1 MREAHGVLDAA
12 ARHAARRHALAEVV
26 PAALAKLGFSESS
39 EPELEVA

>member
-1 MREAHGVLDAA
+1 VLDAA